1 LLQAVAGV
9 VGCAEL
15 ICAAWSIP
23 ALLLYF
29 MAVDG
34 RYAAAAAA
42 AAGVLQQQQQHD
54 AGTAH
59 ISSKHSGSKSRPQ
72 RGRSAAQ
79 AAAAAADAAE
89 AAEKDA
95 RTLRVAAAVQHWLLV
110 FAAAGLAV
118 LAALSKEIGI
128 TIAGTMVLYDLLLA
142 PHMLQSR
149 GKVTS
154 RAAIGEEASRGPQQ
168 QQQQRKRACRCQL
181 LRVLLL
187 AVVTVGYI
195 KLRSWV
201 AVKQLVDIYRKVRQ
215 ASCNCGCFVCKGYT
229 VVVEPRIVCCVARRK
244 MHNMLSYH
252 LVLAC
257 SMQLQ

>member
-1 LLQAVAGV
+1 LFVQAVAGV

-42 AAGVLQQQQQHD
+42 AAVQQHQQQQQQHD
-54 AGTAH
+54 ASTVKAAG
-59 ISSKHSGSKSRPQ
+59 KHSGSKAKQQSKT
-72 RGRSAAQ
+72 AA
-79 AAAAAADAAE
+79 AAGAAAAADAA
-89 AAEKDA
+89 AATDSEWLK
-95 RTLRVAAAVQHWLLV
+95 LVVADRVQHWLLV
-110 FAAAGLAV
+110 LAAAGLAV

-128 TIAGTMVLYDLLLA
+128 TITGTMVLYDLLLA
-142 PHMLQSR
+142 PHMLN
-149 GKVTS
+149 T
-154 RAAIGEEASRGPQQ
+154 AAGAASSNTKGDNACESSK
-168 QQQQRKRACRCQL
+168 QQQQRRGACREQL

-201 AVKQLVDIYRKVRQ
+201 AVQQLVDIYRKVRGTSRQ
-215 ASCNCGCFVCKGYT
+215 GCC
-229 VVVEPRIVCCVARRK
+229 RVAFLHR
-244 MHNMLSYH
+244 
-252 LVLAC
+252 AC
-257 SMQLQ
+257 SG

>member
-1 LLQAVAGV
+1 MIHGCLLQAVAGV

-42 AAGVLQQQQQHD
+42 AAAGGLQQQHQQD

-59 ISSKHSGSKSRPQ
+59 ISSKPSGSKSRPQ
-72 RGRSAAQ
+72 RSKGAAE
-79 AAAAAADAAE
+79 AAAVAAEAAAV

-95 RTLRVAAAVQHWLLV
+95 GNFRTAAAVQHWLLV
-110 FAAAGLAV
+110 LAAAGLAV

-128 TIAGTMVLYDLLLA
+128 TITGTMMLYDLLLA
-142 PHMLQSR
+142 PHMLLNR
-149 GKVTS
+149 GKMIISSAAGSNGTS
-154 RAAIGEEASRGPQQ
+154 SRSKEQQQ
-168 QQQQRKRACRCQL
+168 QQQQRRRVCRSQL
-181 LRVLLL
+181 LRVVLL

-195 KLRSWV
+195 KMRSWV
-201 AVKQLVDIYRKVRQ
+201 AVQQLVDIYRKVRCT
-215 ASCNCGCFVCKGYT
+215 SNC
-229 VVVEPRIVCCVARRK
+229 A
-244 MHNMLSYH
+244 
-252 LVLAC
+252 
-257 SMQLQ
+257 